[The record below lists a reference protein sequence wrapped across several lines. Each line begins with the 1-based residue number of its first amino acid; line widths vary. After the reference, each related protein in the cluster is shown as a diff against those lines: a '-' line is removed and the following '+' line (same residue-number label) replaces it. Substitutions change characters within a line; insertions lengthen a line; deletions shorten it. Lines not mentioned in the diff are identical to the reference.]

1 MAKPKT
7 IEDRKQTIENFKKGI
22 EHYESLKSKKKQR
35 LDILDAELKKK
46 QKAVDDCKNDI
57 QNYDVKIAGIEE
69 KIREQELAIRELEN
83 LKDKDNIFNAFI
95 GTGKSVEEILQLL
108 QSLKSN

>member
-7 IEDRKQTIENFKKGI
+7 IESRKQTIENFRKGI

-35 LDILDAELKKK
+35 IDVLDAELKKK
-46 QKAVDDCKNDI
+46 QEAIDDCKKDI
-57 QNYDVKIAGIEE
+57 QNYDVKIAGIQE
-69 KIREQELAIRELEN
+69 KIKEQELAIRELEN

-95 GTGKSVEEILQLL
+95 GTGKSVDEILQIL
-108 QSLKSN
+108 QTLKTN